1 MSVRFELEKGPRSV
15 DEELHIF
22 VAMQWLWHELH
33 KLIDLYHRLG
43 SLQTTVKTRI
53 IITKN
58 EIIQII
64 DENKELKNKTLLI
77 NIFPR
82 TDGCAGRTVKINI
95 LWHTCQCCRSFR
107 IGMKHV
113 MFQETTA
120 ETHDCGHR
128 WNTSQMK
135 HMCQRHFT
143 WHPSTFYGSK
153 TGSIWEKT
161 NLDPVQIKEIILEPH
176 FTTVTTANVVDF
188 LNFL

>member
-1 MSVRFELEKGPRSV
+1 MRNS
-15 DEELHIF
+15 IF
-22 VAMQWLWHELH
+22 LLRCRDAVTLTWVAQTHWFISQTWLSANNGKNENN
-33 KLIDLYHRLG
+33 YH
-43 SLQTTVKTRI
+43 
-53 IITKN
+53 KN

-64 DENKELKNKTLLI
+64 DESKELKNKTLLI

-95 LWHTCQCCRSFR
+95 LCHTCQCCRSFR

-143 WHPSTFYGSK
+143 GTAQPFMDPKLAASGRRRISTQFRSK
-153 TGSIWEKT
+153 KLSLSHTSQLST
-161 NLDPVQIKEIILEPH
+161 L
-176 FTTVTTANVVDF
+176 
-188 LNFL
+188 